1 MTYVANYCLSVTTA
15 RVNVLVYLGAGMD
28 DAELG
33 GVICQK
39 SPDDSHLFRDGTFAV
54 CTCSKSKQ
62 RSCLEVSR
70 GGYRNFW

>member
-28 DAELG
+28 DAEFG

-39 SPDDSHLFRDGTFAV
+39 SPDVSHLFRDGTF
-54 CTCSKSKQ
+54 CGLYLFQ
-62 RSCLEVSR
+62 I
-70 GGYRNFW
+70 